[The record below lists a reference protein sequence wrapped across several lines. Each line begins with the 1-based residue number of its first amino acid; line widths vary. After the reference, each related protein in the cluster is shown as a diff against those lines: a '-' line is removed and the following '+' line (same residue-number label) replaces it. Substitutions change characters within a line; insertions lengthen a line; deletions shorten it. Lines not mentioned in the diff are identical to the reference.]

1 VTIVDYRCV
10 CGETIS
16 LDTGLGGQCGV
27 CGRSYAADI
36 LRNAASET
44 VSVHDM
50 ANRDQV
56 AHLLDDRDDPYLG
69 QTLGHYEII
78 RPLGHGGMGS
88 VYQALDTS
96 LQRYVALK
104 LIRTATRLISDTPQL
119 QRLFQEAIAQARVNH
134 PCVVHI
140 YFVGREG
147 ESPFLAMELVG
158 GGNLAERLNDGPL
171 PFWEVIQLSLQL
183 ADALR
188 ACLRFDIIH
197 GDIKPS
203 NVLLTESGA
212 VKLSDFGLA
221 SRLSQLA
228 GATQAIAGTP
238 DYLAPELAMGQSPD
252 VRSDMYS
259 LGVTL
264 FEMTFSRRP
273 YSFSGSSVGERL
285 EAHQIAPIEFPEPWP
300 PGVPDAWRSV
310 LARLLAKSPE
320 ERYSSYDVL
329 IRDLRRLR
337 PVSLPTAGRVP
348 RGFAW
353 LTDLGLA
360 IAVQAF
366 LTGASLGM
374 IAVVRG
380 LGPGVVAVTSAAGS
394 AIALVLFLLLQSRW
408 GTTPGKKLFQI
419 RIVDRHGLTPS
430 PTRLAARA
438 VIQMLPLW
446 GVPCVTTCD
455 VLGLALLG
463 QIIAGAANLA
473 SAVDAAVAVFA
484 RDRRSLHDR
493 FFDTRVVLDARSHD
507 EPWEK
512 RGQV

>member
-1 VTIVDYRCV
+1 
-10 CGETIS
+10 
-16 LDTGLGGQCGV
+16 
-27 CGRSYAADI
+27 
-36 LRNAASET
+36 
-44 VSVHDM
+44 
-50 ANRDQV
+50 
-56 AHLLDDRDDPYLG
+56 
-69 QTLGHYEII
+69 
-78 RPLGHGGMGS
+78 MGS

-104 LIRTATRLISDTPQL
+104 LIRTATHSISDTPNL

-134 PCVVHI
+134 PHVVHI
-140 YFVGREG
+140 YFVGREE

-158 GGNLAERLNDGPL
+158 GKNLAERLNQGPL
-171 PFWEVIQLSLQL
+171 SFWEVIQLSMQL

-203 NVLLTESGA
+203 NVLLTEFGA

-221 SRLSQLA
+221 SRLSQL
-228 GATQAIAGTP
+228 TETSQAIAGTP

-264 FEMTFSRRP
+264 FEMTFGRP
-273 YSFSGSSVGERL
+273 PFSFSGSSVDERL
-285 EAHQIAPIEFPEPWP
+285 AAHKSAPIEFPEPWP
-300 PGVPDAWRSV
+300 QGVPDAWRSV

-337 PVSLPTAGRVP
+337 PVSLPTAGRVL

-353 LTDLGLA
+353 LADLGLA
-360 IAVQAF
+360 VAVQAF
-366 LTGASLGM
+366 LMGSSLGM
-374 IAVVRG
+374 IIVVRG
-380 LGPGVVAVTSAAGS
+380 FGPGFAGVAS
-394 AIALVLFLLLQSRW
+394 AIGSTITLVLFLLLQSRW
-408 GTTPGKKLFQI
+408 GTTPGKRLFQI
-419 RIVDRHGLTPS
+419 RIVDRHGLAPS

-446 GVPCVTTCD
+446 GLACLTTCG
-455 VLGLALLG
+455 VLGILLLG
-463 QIIAGAANLA
+463 QIIAGAATVA
-473 SAVDAAVAVFA
+473 SAVDATVAVFA

-493 FFDTRVVLDARSHD
+493 FFDTRVVLDASSHD

-512 RGQV
+512 RGLG